1 MRYYRTPL
9 DKAKKVKC
17 IGFDYESIINH
28 RLSNVQ
34 PYVLRAM
41 VYDGEEQELQQYLK
55 ISSKGNKIKDLI
67 RDIIHEHKPK
77 GPWEEVYLVG
87 FNYANFDNFML
98 YETALEYNM
107 GHTGPFI
114 VRNSVLGLRFEG
126 IEVKDLFRFVMT
138 EITEYVTQDVVSM
151 MELWFN
157 CKAASRE
164 MTELAIED

>member
-9 DKAKKVKC
+9 NKAKKVKH
-17 IGFDYESIINH
+17 IGFDYESIINR
-28 RLSNVQ
+28 RLSNMQ

-41 VYDGEEQELQQYLK
+41 VYDGEEQELQQYFK
-55 ISSKGNKIKDLI
+55 ISSKDNKIKDLL

-77 GPWEEVYLVG
+77 GPWEQVYLVG
-87 FNYANFDNFML
+87 FNNANFDNFML

-126 IEVKDLFRFVMT
+126 IEVKDL
-138 EITEYVTQDVVSM
+138 SGSS
-151 MELWFN
+151 W
-157 CKAASRE
+157 
-164 MTELAIED
+164 